1 MDKII
6 GIVGGVGPY
15 AGVDLV
21 TKILNLTKAGKDQDH
36 LPLVLMSLPGLIHD
50 RTAFL
55 LGETDVNPAY
65 AISRIIMKL
74 QQVGADV
81 AGIPCNT
88 AHAPS
93 IFNLI
98 QAELVKNNCR
108 IKLLNMIEEVVAY
121 IIRTYPNVGRIGVL
135 STNGVYQTRIY
146 QNILE
151 KIQLQ

>member
-1 MDKII
+1 MEKII

-21 TKILNLTKAGKDQDH
+21 TKILNLKKAVKDQDH
-36 LPLVLMSLPGLIHD
+36 LPLALMSLPGLIHD

-74 QQVGADV
+74 RQVGADV
-81 AGIPCNT
+81 VGIPCNT

-98 QAELVKNNCR
+98 
-108 IKLLNMIEEVVAY
+108 
-121 IIRTYPNVGRIGVL
+121 
-135 STNGVYQTRIY
+135 
-146 QNILE
+146 
-151 KIQLQ
+151 